1 MLQLFVSIQHA
12 HDLALPLSHSHGT
25 MVDTGRVPEGAT
37 IVLPGSLSRSHVQ
50 LVSCPWPA

>member
-12 HDLALPLSHSHGT
+12 RDLALPLSHSHGT

-37 IVLPGSLSRSHVQ
+37 IVLPRSLSRSHVQ